1 MLDIVPDLI
10 IAKVIPLEIEIPF
23 LMPITVALSM
33 SIISWLG
40 DYDIKALRA
49 YNG

>member
-1 MLDIVPDLI
+1 MLDIDPNRIVAEVL
-10 IAKVIPLEIEIPF
+10 PLEIEIPF
-23 LMPITVALSM
+23 LIPIVVALSM

-40 DYDIKALRA
+40 YYDIKALRA

>member
-1 MLDIVPDLI
+1 MLDITPDLI
-10 IAKVIPLEIEIPF
+10 IAEVIPLEIEIPF

-40 DYDIKALRA
+40 YYDIKALRA

>member
-1 MLDIVPDLI
+1 MLDISPDLI
-10 IAKVIPLEIEIPF
+10 LAKVIPLEIEIPF

-40 DYDIKALRA
+40 YYDIKALRA